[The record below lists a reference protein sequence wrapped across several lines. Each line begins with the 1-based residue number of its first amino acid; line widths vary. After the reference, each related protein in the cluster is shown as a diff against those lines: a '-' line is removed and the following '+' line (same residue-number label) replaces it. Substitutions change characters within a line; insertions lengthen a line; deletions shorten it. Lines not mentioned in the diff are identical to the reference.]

1 MPKTQEV
8 IIKSEGFKYAISLD
22 LNMGYYNIRLTAE
35 TRILCTSILLWGKY
49 NYKQLTMGVCNYP
62 ENFQGKTNEM
72 FQGFKYIHA
81 YLDDLLVLA
90 AGNWT
95 DNLTNM
101 EQVFIKL

>member
-1 MPKTQEV
+1 
-8 IIKSEGFKYAISLD
+8 
-22 LNMGYYNIRLTAE
+22 
-35 TRILCTSILLWGKY
+35 
-49 NYKQLTMGVCNYP
+49 MGVCNYP